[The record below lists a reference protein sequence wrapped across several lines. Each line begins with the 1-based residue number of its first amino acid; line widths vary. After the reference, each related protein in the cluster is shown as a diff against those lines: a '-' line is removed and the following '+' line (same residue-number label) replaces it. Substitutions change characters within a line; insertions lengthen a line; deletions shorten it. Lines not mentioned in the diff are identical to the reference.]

1 MQFSI
6 VFMPS
11 FYSAGAGVR
20 KKFSEIFLLYI
31 ARGCARV
38 ILSEIFQKFKLLFVK
53 FENFPKSCY
62 NYNRMK
68 KGVISMSKEKYAH
81 YDEVVNTIMM
91 NVLVERQRCG
101 RYLLW
106 DFNPNCDSDRLY
118 FNITAIAADLN
129 REFIW
134 LNMPFID
141 YIKFKK
147 KRHKTRKNLRY
158 FGPIRQY
165 KLKEENKTS
174 IYMIMDFICEKLN
187 ISHELLKEIND
198 EYYGWYE

>member
-1 MQFSI
+1 
-6 VFMPS
+6 
-11 FYSAGAGVR
+11 
-20 KKFSEIFLLYI
+20 
-31 ARGCARV
+31 
-38 ILSEIFQKFKLLFVK
+38 
-53 FENFPKSCY
+53 
-62 NYNRMK
+62 MK

-81 YDEVVNTIMM
+81 YDEVINTIMM

-101 RYLLW
+101 KYLLW
-106 DFNPNCDSDRLY
+106 DFNPDCDSDRLY
-118 FNITAIAADLN
+118 FNIAAIAADLN

-158 FGPIRQY
+158 FGPIRQH
-165 KLKEENKTS
+165 KLNDEHKTS